1 MSDFKPSRHPGESR
15 DRYPLDVRPGQRS
28 RIGSGTTM
36 LLAAAALLALTA
48 CEVKDASKAE
58 GPPQGGPPPM
68 PQPVTLADRPE
79 ATGGEK
85 LFVEHCIMC
94 HGAVGMGTGL
104 LARRVQVPQLEDRE
118 DLQADYVIQAV
129 RMGIGNMPAIP
140 RGEITD
146 GELDQIAQY
155 LAAGPHAPDQASQGE
170 AK

>member
-1 MSDFKPSRHPGESR
+1 MM
-15 DRYPLDVRPGQRS
+15 
-28 RIGSGTTM
+28 RIVFLSAAM
-36 LLAAAALLALTA
+36 LLLSA
-48 CEVKDASKAE
+48 CEVKDTAE
-58 GPPQGGPPPM
+58 GQGGPQQGPGAGGPPPM

-79 ATGGEK
+79 AAGGEK

-104 LARRVQVPQLEDRE
+104 LARRVQVAQLEDRG

-146 GELDQIAQY
+146 GELEQIAQY
-155 LAAGPHAPDQASQGE
+155 LAAGPHTPDQVSQGE

>member
-1 MSDFKPSRHPGESR
+1 
-15 DRYPLDVRPGQRS
+15 
-28 RIGSGTTM
+28 M
-36 LLAAAALLALTA
+36 LLSAALLMLSA
-48 CEVKDASKAE
+48 CEVKDTSE
-58 GPPQGGPPPM
+58 GSDGPQQGPGAGGPPPM
-68 PQPVTLADRPE
+68 PQPVTLADRPD

-104 LARRVQVPQLEDRE
+104 LARRVENAELENRG
-118 DLQADYVIQAV
+118 DLQADYVTQAV

-155 LAAGPHAPDQASQGE
+155 LAAGPHTPDQASQGE